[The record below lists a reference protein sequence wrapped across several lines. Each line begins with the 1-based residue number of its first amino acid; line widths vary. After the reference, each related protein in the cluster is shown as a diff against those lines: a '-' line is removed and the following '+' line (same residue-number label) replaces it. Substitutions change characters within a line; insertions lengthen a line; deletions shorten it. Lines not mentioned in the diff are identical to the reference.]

1 MPRYSKEFIAEIKN
15 KLNVSDV
22 VNKFVKLTRRGN
34 EFVGLSPFKSEKT
47 PSFTVNDDKEF
58 YHCFSTSEHGD
69 MFSFMMKHKGYTYPE
84 SIEYLAKLAGLN
96 PSSGIVSS
104 NYNDNFIDNTNLKQI
119 FIEAD
124 KFFRNNLI
132 KSDQTN
138 KYLDRREISK
148 KIIGTFNLGHASSKS
163 DSLYKFFLSKRF
175 ELKDM
180 LESGLIK
187 KSNKND
193 NEYYDFF
200 RNRLIFPIKDNRSNI
215 IAFGGRA
222 LDNSNI
228 KYINSSE
235 NKLFKKGY
243 NLYNLDLAIEKDH
256 RIEDLIIVE
265 GYMDVISLYQNG
277 FENTVAP
284 LGTALTNP
292 QIEKAWRYCKSPIIC
307 FDGDVAGSK
316 AAYRSAVNV
325 LQILKPEHSI
335 RICTLSDNLDP
346 DDYIKAK
353 GKVRFKRLI
362 SEAKV
367 LSEFIWDKEYSQ
379 IKSLNPEDLAGF
391 ENRIKFLI
399 NEIKDETVKNYYKK
413 NYLQKLQGLKSI
425 KSYQNNNYQNNNYQ
439 NNNYQK
445 SWKKSNFVKIS
456 SEILKSERGGI
467 NEDSSHIREK
477 VILLCVIENP
487 NLISD
492 FFEELGILPFNKT
505 DFSRLCSFMVEYASN
520 DNKELEKTAFKSYLS
535 NSEFSNIIGEVYKE
549 ELLNTYKTL
558 LDSNYEDLKATFVE
572 LLNLQNKIASD
583 TQLEDAEALL
593 AENMDDDNFEKF
605 LKLKKDSLIKEN

>member
-119 FIEAD
+119 FIEAG
-124 KFFRNNLI
+124 KFFHNNLI
-132 KSDQTN
+132 KSDQAN
-138 KYLDRREISK
+138 KYLDKREISK

-316 AAYRSAVNV
+316 AAYRSAINV

-353 GKVRFKRLI
+353 GKVRFKKLI

-391 ENRIKFLI
+391 ENRIKLLI

-413 NYLQKLQGLKSI
+413 NYLQKLQDLKSI
-425 KSYQNNNYQNNNYQ
+425 KSYQ

-535 NSEFSNIIGEVYKE
+535 KSEFSNIIGEVYKE

>member
-47 PSFTVNDDKEF
+47 PSFTVNDSKEF

-84 SIEYLAKLAGLN
+84 SIEYLASLAGLD
-96 PSSGIVSS
+96 PSVGIISS
-104 NYNDNFIDNTNLKQI
+104 NYNDNFVDNTNLKKI
-119 FIEAD
+119 FNDANN
-124 KFFRNNLI
+124 FFKNNLVN
-132 KSDQTN
+132 SDPTN
-138 KYLDRREISK
+138 KYLIKREISK
-148 KIIGTFNLGHASSKS
+148 NIIDVFSLGYASSKS
-163 DSLYKFFLSKRF
+163 DSLYQFLLSKKF

-187 KSNKND
+187 KSTKNN

-200 RNRLIFPIKDNRSNI
+200 RSRLVFPIRDSRSNI

-222 LDNSNI
+222 LDKSNI

-243 NLYNLDLAIEKDH
+243 NLYNLDLAIEKNHKID
-256 RIEDLIIVE
+256 DLIIVE

-277 FENTVAP
+277 FETTVAP

-307 FDGDVAGSK
+307 FDGDVAGNK
-316 AAYRSAVNV
+316 AAYRSAINV
-325 LQILKPEHSI
+325 LQVIKPEHSI
-335 RICTLSDNLDP
+335 RICSLNDNLDP
-346 DDYIKAK
+346 DDYIKEKGKASFGKLINNAK
-353 GKVRFKRLI
+353 G
-362 SEAKV
+362 
-367 LSEFIWDKEYSQ
+367 LSDFIWENEYSK
-379 IKSLNPEDLAGF
+379 IKSLSPEDLAGF
-391 ENRIKFLI
+391 ENRIKSLI

-413 NYLQKLQGLKSI
+413 DYLQKLQDLRAVK
-425 KSYQNNNYQNNNYQ
+425 NYQNNNYQ

-445 SWKKSNFVKIS
+445 PWKKSNFVKIS
-456 SEILKSERGGI
+456 SEILRSERGSI

-477 VILLCVIENP
+477 VILLCIIENP

-492 FFEELGILPFNKT
+492 FFEEIGILTFNKS
-505 DFSRLCSFMVEYASN
+505 DFSRLCSFIVEYASN
-520 DNKELEKTAFKSYLS
+520 DNKELEKTALKSYLS
-535 NSEFSNIIGEVYKE
+535 SSEFSNIVSEIYKE
-549 ELLNTYKTL
+549 ELLRTYKSL
-558 LDSNYEDLKATFVE
+558 LDSDYNDLKLTFIE
-572 LLNLQNKIASD
+572 LLNRQSKIASD

-593 AENMDDDNFEKF
+593 AENMDDDSFEKF
-605 LKLKKDSLIKEN
+605 LKLKKDSFIKEN

>member
-132 KSDQTN
+132 KSDQAN
-138 KYLDRREISK
+138 KYLDKREISK

-316 AAYRSAVNV
+316 AAYRSAINV

-353 GKVRFKRLI
+353 GKVRFKKLI

-391 ENRIKFLI
+391 ENRIKLLI

-413 NYLQKLQGLKSI
+413 NYLQKLQDLKSI
-425 KSYQNNNYQNNNYQ
+425 KSYQ

-535 NSEFSNIIGEVYKE
+535 KSEFSNIIGEVYKE

>member
-1 MPRYSKEFIAEIKN
+1 MPRYSKEFISEIKN

-96 PSSGIVSS
+96 PALGIVSS
-104 NYNDNFIDNTNLKQI
+104 GYNDNFIDNTNLKQI

-132 KSDQTN
+132 NSDQTN
-138 KYLDRREISK
+138 KYLNKREISK
-148 KIIGTFNLGHASSKS
+148 KIIDTFSLGHASSKS

-187 KSNKND
+187 KSTKND

-316 AAYRSAVNV
+316 AAYRSAINV

-335 RICTLSDNLDP
+335 RICTLSDDLDP

-391 ENRIKFLI
+391 ENRIKLLI

-413 NYLQKLQGLKSI
+413 NYLQKLQDLKSI
-425 KSYQNNNYQNNNYQ
+425 KNYQ

-505 DFSRLCSFMVEYASN
+505 DFSRLCSFMVEYVSN

>member
-132 KSDQTN
+132 NSDQTN
-138 KYLDRREISK
+138 KYLNKREISK
-148 KIIGTFNLGHASSKS
+148 KIIDTFSLGHASSKS

-316 AAYRSAVNV
+316 AAYRSAINV

-353 GKVRFKRLI
+353 GKVRFKKLI

-391 ENRIKFLI
+391 ENRIKLLI

-413 NYLQKLQGLKSI
+413 NYLQKLQDLKSI
-425 KSYQNNNYQNNNYQ
+425 KSYQ

-477 VILLCVIENP
+477 VILLCIIENP

-535 NSEFSNIIGEVYKE
+535 NSEFSNIIDEVYKK

-583 TQLEDAEALL
+583 SQLEDAEALL

>member
-47 PSFTVNDDKEF
+47 PSFTVNDSKEF

-84 SIEYLAKLAGLN
+84 SIEYLASLAGLD
-96 PSSGIVSS
+96 PSVGIISS
-104 NYNDNFIDNTNLKQI
+104 NYNDNFVDNTNLKKI
-119 FIEAD
+119 FNDANN
-124 KFFRNNLI
+124 FFKNNLVN
-132 KSDQTN
+132 SDPTN
-138 KYLDRREISK
+138 KYLIKREISK
-148 KIIGTFNLGHASSKS
+148 NIIDVFSLGYASSKS
-163 DSLYKFFLSKRF
+163 DSLYQFLLSKKF

-187 KSNKND
+187 KSTKNN

-200 RNRLIFPIKDNRSNI
+200 RSRLVFPIRDSRSNI

-222 LDNSNI
+222 LDKSNI

-243 NLYNLDLAIEKDH
+243 NLYNLDLAIEKNHKID
-256 RIEDLIIVE
+256 DLIIVE
-265 GYMDVISLYQNG
+265 GYMDVITLYQNG
-277 FENTVAP
+277 FETTVAP

-307 FDGDVAGSK
+307 FDGDVAGNK
-316 AAYRSAVNV
+316 AAYRSAINV
-325 LQILKPEHSI
+325 LQVIKPEHSI
-335 RICTLSDNLDP
+335 RICSLNDNLDP
-346 DDYIKAK
+346 DDYIKEKGKASFGKLINNAK
-353 GKVRFKRLI
+353 G
-362 SEAKV
+362 
-367 LSEFIWDKEYSQ
+367 LSDFIWENEYSK
-379 IKSLNPEDLAGF
+379 IKSLSPEDLAGF
-391 ENRIKFLI
+391 ENRIKSLI

-413 NYLQKLQGLKSI
+413 DYLQKLQDLRAVK
-425 KSYQNNNYQNNNYQ
+425 NYQNNNYQ

-445 SWKKSNFVKIS
+445 PWKKSNFVKIS
-456 SEILKSERGGI
+456 SEILRSERGSI

-477 VILLCVIENP
+477 VILLCIIENP

-492 FFEELGILPFNKT
+492 FFEEIGILTFNKS
-505 DFSRLCSFMVEYASN
+505 DFSRLCSFIVEYASN
-520 DNKELEKTAFKSYLS
+520 DNKELEKTALKSYLS
-535 NSEFSNIIGEVYKE
+535 SSEFSNIVSEIYKE
-549 ELLNTYKTL
+549 ELLRTYKSL
-558 LDSNYEDLKATFVE
+558 LDSDYNDLKLTFIE
-572 LLNLQNKIASD
+572 LLNRQSKIASD

-593 AENMDDDNFEKF
+593 AENMDDDSFEKF

>member
-47 PSFTVNDDKEF
+47 PSFTVNDSKEF

-84 SIEYLAKLAGLN
+84 SIEYLASLAGLD
-96 PSSGIVSS
+96 PSVGIISS
-104 NYNDNFIDNTNLKQI
+104 NYNDNFVDNTNLKKI
-119 FIEAD
+119 FNDANN
-124 KFFRNNLI
+124 FFKNNLAN
-132 KSDQTN
+132 SDPTN
-138 KYLDRREISK
+138 KYLIKREISK
-148 KIIGTFNLGHASSKS
+148 NIIDVFSLGYASSKS
-163 DSLYKFFLSKRF
+163 DSLYQFLLSKKF

-187 KSNKND
+187 KSTKNN

-200 RNRLIFPIKDNRSNI
+200 RSRLVFPIRDSRSNI

-222 LDNSNI
+222 LDKSNI

-243 NLYNLDLAIEKDH
+243 NLYNLDLAIEKNHKID
-256 RIEDLIIVE
+256 DLIIVE

-277 FENTVAP
+277 FETTVAP

-307 FDGDVAGSK
+307 FDGDVAGNK
-316 AAYRSAVNV
+316 AAYRSAINV
-325 LQILKPEHSI
+325 LQVIKPEHSI
-335 RICTLSDNLDP
+335 RICSLNDNLDP
-346 DDYIKAK
+346 DDYIKEKGKASFGKLINNAK
-353 GKVRFKRLI
+353 G
-362 SEAKV
+362 
-367 LSEFIWDKEYSQ
+367 LSDFIWENEYSK
-379 IKSLNPEDLAGF
+379 IKSLSPEDLAGF
-391 ENRIKFLI
+391 ENRIKSLI

-413 NYLQKLQGLKSI
+413 YYLQKLQDLRAVK
-425 KSYQNNNYQNNNYQ
+425 NYQNNNYQ

-445 SWKKSNFVKIS
+445 PWKKSNFVKIS
-456 SEILKSERGGI
+456 SEILRSERGSI

-477 VILLCVIENP
+477 VILLCIIENP

-492 FFEELGILPFNKT
+492 FFEEIGILTFNKSV
-505 DFSRLCSFMVEYASN
+505 FSRLCSFIVEYASN
-520 DNKELEKTAFKSYLS
+520 DNKELEKTALKSYLS
-535 NSEFSNIIGEVYKE
+535 SSEFSNIVSEIYKE
-549 ELLNTYKTL
+549 ELLRTYKSL
-558 LDSNYEDLKATFVE
+558 LDSDYNDLKLTFIE
-572 LLNLQNKIASD
+572 LLNRQSKIASD

-593 AENMDDDNFEKF
+593 AENMDDDSFEKF
-605 LKLKKDSLIKEN
+605 LKLKKDSFIKEN

>member
-47 PSFTVNDDKEF
+47 PSFTVNDSKEF

-84 SIEYLAKLAGLN
+84 SIEYLASLAGLD
-96 PSSGIVSS
+96 PSAGIISS
-104 NYNDNFIDNTNLKQI
+104 NYNDNFVDNTNLKKI
-119 FIEAD
+119 FNDANN
-124 KFFRNNLI
+124 FFKNNLVN
-132 KSDQTN
+132 SDPTN
-138 KYLDRREISK
+138 KYLIKREISK
-148 KIIGTFNLGHASSKS
+148 NIIDVFSLGYASSKS
-163 DSLYKFFLSKRF
+163 DSLYQFLLSKKF

-187 KSNKND
+187 KSTKNN

-200 RNRLIFPIKDNRSNI
+200 RSRLVFPIRDSRSNI

-222 LDNSNI
+222 LDKSNI

-243 NLYNLDLAIEKDH
+243 NLYNLDLAIEKNHKID
-256 RIEDLIIVE
+256 DLIIVE

-277 FENTVAP
+277 FETTVAP

-307 FDGDVAGSK
+307 FDGDVAGNK
-316 AAYRSAVNV
+316 AAYRSAINV
-325 LQILKPEHSI
+325 LQVIKPEHSI
-335 RICTLSDNLDP
+335 RICSLNDNLDP
-346 DDYIKAK
+346 DDYIKEKGKASFGKLINNAK
-353 GKVRFKRLI
+353 G
-362 SEAKV
+362 
-367 LSEFIWDKEYSQ
+367 LSDFIWENEYSK
-379 IKSLNPEDLAGF
+379 IKSLSPEDLAGF
-391 ENRIKFLI
+391 ENRIKSLI

-413 NYLQKLQGLKSI
+413 DYLQKLQDLRAVK
-425 KSYQNNNYQNNNYQ
+425 NYQNNNYQ

-445 SWKKSNFVKIS
+445 PWKKSNFVKIS
-456 SEILKSERGGI
+456 SEILRSERGSI

-477 VILLCVIENP
+477 VILLCIIENP

-492 FFEELGILPFNKT
+492 FFEEIGILTFNKS
-505 DFSRLCSFMVEYASN
+505 DFSRLCSFIVEYASN
-520 DNKELEKTAFKSYLS
+520 DNKELEKKALKSYLS
-535 NSEFSNIIGEVYKE
+535 SSEFSNIVSEIYKE
-549 ELLNTYKTL
+549 ELLRTYKSL
-558 LDSNYEDLKATFVE
+558 LDSDYNDLKLTFIE
-572 LLNLQNKIASD
+572 LLNRQSKIASD

-593 AENMDDDNFEKF
+593 AENMDDDSFEKF
-605 LKLKKDSLIKEN
+605 LKLKKDSFIKEN

>member
-47 PSFTVNDDKEF
+47 PSFTVNDSKEF

-84 SIEYLAKLAGLN
+84 SIEYLASLAGLD
-96 PSSGIVSS
+96 PSVGIISS
-104 NYNDNFIDNTNLKQI
+104 NYNDNFVDNTNLKKI
-119 FIEAD
+119 FNDANN
-124 KFFRNNLI
+124 FFKNNLVN
-132 KSDQTN
+132 SDPTN
-138 KYLDRREISK
+138 KYLIKREISK
-148 KIIGTFNLGHASSKS
+148 NIIDVFSLGYASSKS
-163 DSLYKFFLSKRF
+163 DSLYQFLLSKKF

-187 KSNKND
+187 KSTKNN

-200 RNRLIFPIKDNRSNI
+200 RSRLVFPIRDSRSNI

-222 LDNSNI
+222 LDQSNI

-243 NLYNLDLAIEKDH
+243 NLYNLDLAIEKNHKID
-256 RIEDLIIVE
+256 DLIIVE

-277 FENTVAP
+277 FETTVAP

-307 FDGDVAGSK
+307 FDGDVAGNK
-316 AAYRSAVNV
+316 AAYRSAINV
-325 LQILKPEHSI
+325 LQVIKPEHSI
-335 RICTLSDNLDP
+335 RICSLNDNLDP
-346 DDYIKAK
+346 DDYIKEKGKASFGKLINNAK
-353 GKVRFKRLI
+353 G
-362 SEAKV
+362 
-367 LSEFIWDKEYSQ
+367 LSDFIWENEYSK
-379 IKSLNPEDLAGF
+379 IKSLSPEDLAGF
-391 ENRIKFLI
+391 ENRIKSLI

-413 NYLQKLQGLKSI
+413 DYLQKLQDLRAVK
-425 KSYQNNNYQNNNYQ
+425 NYQNNNYQ

-445 SWKKSNFVKIS
+445 PWKKSNFVKIS
-456 SEILKSERGGI
+456 SEILRSERGSI

-477 VILLCVIENP
+477 VILLCIIENP

-492 FFEELGILPFNKT
+492 FFEEIGILTFNKS
-505 DFSRLCSFMVEYASN
+505 DFSRLCSFIVEYASN
-520 DNKELEKTAFKSYLS
+520 DNKELEKTALKSYLS
-535 NSEFSNIIGEVYKE
+535 SSEFSNIVSEIYKE
-549 ELLNTYKTL
+549 ELLRTYKSL
-558 LDSNYEDLKATFVE
+558 LDSDYNDLKLTFIE
-572 LLNLQNKIASD
+572 LLNRQSKIASD

-593 AENMDDDNFEKF
+593 AENMDDDSFEKF
-605 LKLKKDSLIKEN
+605 LKLKKDSFIKEN

>member
-47 PSFTVNDDKEF
+47 PSFTVNDSKEF

-84 SIEYLAKLAGLN
+84 SIEYLASLAGLD
-96 PSSGIVSS
+96 PSTGIISS
-104 NYNDNFIDNTNLKQI
+104 NYNDNFVDNTNLKKI
-119 FIEAD
+119 FNDANN
-124 KFFRNNLI
+124 FFQNNLI
-132 KSDQTN
+132 NSDLTN
-138 KYLDRREISK
+138 KYLIKREISK
-148 KIIGTFNLGHASSKS
+148 KIINIFSLGFAPSKS
-163 DSLYKFFLSKRF
+163 DLLYQFLLSKKF

-187 KSNKND
+187 KSTKNN

-200 RNRLIFPIKDNRSNI
+200 RNRLVFPIRDNRSNI

-243 NLYNLDLAIEKDH
+243 NLYNLDLAIEKNHKID
-256 RIEDLIIVE
+256 DLIIVE

-277 FENTVAP
+277 FETTVAP

-307 FDGDVAGSK
+307 FDGDVAGNK
-316 AAYRSAVNV
+316 AAYRSAINA
-325 LQILKPEHSI
+325 LQVIKPEHSI
-335 RICTLSDNLDP
+335 RICSLDDNLDP
-346 DDYIKAK
+346 DDYIKVKGKASFGKLINGAK
-353 GKVRFKRLI
+353 G
-362 SEAKV
+362 
-367 LSEFIWDKEYSQ
+367 LSDFIWENEYKK
-379 IKSLNPEDLAGF
+379 IKSLSPEDLAGF
-391 ENRIKFLI
+391 ETRIKLLI

-413 NYLQKLQGLKSI
+413 NYLQKLQDLRSVKN
-425 KSYQNNNYQNNNYQ
+425 YQNNNYQNNNYR

-456 SEILKSERGGI
+456 SEILTSERGAI
-467 NEDSSHIREK
+467 KEDSSHIREK

-492 FFEELGILPFNKT
+492 FFEEIGILTFNKSN
-505 DFSRLCSFMVEYASN
+505 FSRLCSFIVEYASN
-520 DNKELEKTAFKSYLS
+520 DNKELEKTALKSYLS
-535 NSEFSNIIGEVYKE
+535 SSEFSNIVSEIYKE
-549 ELLNTYKTL
+549 ELLRTYKSL
-558 LDSNYEDLKATFVE
+558 LDSDYNDLKLTFIE
-572 LLNLQNKIASD
+572 LLNRQSKIASD

-593 AENMDDDNFEKF
+593 AENMDDDSFEKF
-605 LKLKKDSLIKEN
+605 MKLKKDSLIKEN